1 MAAGA
6 PHTPHTPTTHPTR
19 LPLQIPTAVFCSP
32 PLGTVGMSE
41 EQAVGRLGGEVDV
54 YVSRFRPMKN
64 TLSGRDE
71 KTFMKMLVHVPTD
84 RVRRC

>member
-1 MAAGA
+1 
-6 PHTPHTPTTHPTR
+6 
-19 LPLQIPTAVFCSP
+19 
-32 PLGTVGMSE
+32 MSE